1 MLDKLIATL
10 TPDERASLKER
21 CKKNDSQLHKLIN
34 AMLINP
40 ALSSDDLK
48 KSYGI
53 SSKTYFKN
61 LNLAKEE
68 VFEVIKLHMHNAYDE
83 VLLPNVLYRRGLEVY
98 ASKLRLKHAAEYDR
112 YGWWNVLQETYSME
126 MMVAYSKCDIATLEK
141 IKAKILKNQERVN
154 RYVVLDKELI
164 VQMAIIEKGD
174 LKEKAF
180 PAFEKKL
187 KGLMKEAVKLGHHI
201 PVFNAV
207 HTSYVFYSKY
217 LLDID
222 KAGSIIADIP
232 GYLKKHGDSIIPYT
246 RSVSWLNMVNFMTD
260 FATSQLPEPYFREV
274 EKAIGKHGLLFDT
287 QAVLNFCYYYFLQKN
302 TVQFEKYFNRFQKLP
317 TDKSFHY
324 KITFL
329 NCLKAYLNKDSKTFS
344 AQRNLFYSDSKN
356 REYNDYDL
364 IIRYLEILLLLRS
377 RDIELADHKLMAAIK
392 FGRRNF
398 TASRIKLEKEHWHML
413 GAAIQGKEANAKSKS
428 VFRVTEFM
436 VNQLKEISVKSR

>member
-1 MLDKLIATL
+1 MLDKLISTL
-10 TPDERASLKER
+10 TPDERASLKDR
-21 CKKNDSQLHKLIN
+21 CKKNESQLHKLIN
-34 AMLINP
+34 ALLLNP
-40 ALSSDDLK
+40 AASSDELK
-48 KSYGI
+48 KSFGI
-53 SSKTYFKN
+53 NGKTYFKN

-68 VFEVIKLHMHNAYDE
+68 VFDVIKKHMHNAYDD

-98 ASKLRLKHAAEYDR
+98 ASKLRLKLAAEYEK
-112 YGWWNVLQETYSME
+112 YGWWNVLQETYTME
-126 MMVAYSKCDIATLEK
+126 MMVAYSKCDIPALEK
-141 IKAKILKNQERVN
+141 VRVKILKNQERVN

-164 VQMAIIEKGD
+164 VQMAIIEKGE
-174 LKEKAF
+174 LKEKEF

-187 KGLMKEAVKLGHHI
+187 KGLMKDAVKLGHHI
-201 PVFNAV
+201 PIFNAV
-207 HTSYVFYSKY
+207 HASYVFYSKY

-222 KAGSIIADIP
+222 KAGAIIADIP

-260 FATSQLPEPYFREV
+260 FGTSQQPEQYFKEV
-274 EKAIGKHGLLFDT
+274 EKAIGNHGLLFDT

-324 KITFL
+324 KVTFL
-329 NCLKAYLNKDSKTFS
+329 NCLKAYLNKDLKTFS
-344 AQRNLFYSDSKN
+344 TQRNLFYTDSKN

-377 RDIELADHKLMAAIK
+377 REIELADHKLMAAIK

-398 TASRIKLEKEHWHML
+398 TTSRIKLEKEHWHIL
-413 GAAIQGKEANAKSKS
+413 GAAIQSKMESSKPKS
-428 VFRVTEFM
+428 VFRFTEFM
-436 VNQLKEISVKSR
+436 LKELEEIPPKK